1 MRENNNS
8 RREKQPIDKPSSGS
22 TFKRGKDFITA
33 QLIDECGLKG
43 LSIGG
48 AQVSE
53 KHAGFII
60 NAGNATAEDV
70 LKLTDIVKEKVYQKF
85 NKQIELEIE
94 ILGE

>member
-1 MRENNNS
+1 M
-8 RREKQPIDKPSSGS
+8 
-22 TFKRGKDFITA
+22 
-33 QLIDECGLKG
+33 
-43 LSIGG
+43 
-48 AQVSE
+48 SE